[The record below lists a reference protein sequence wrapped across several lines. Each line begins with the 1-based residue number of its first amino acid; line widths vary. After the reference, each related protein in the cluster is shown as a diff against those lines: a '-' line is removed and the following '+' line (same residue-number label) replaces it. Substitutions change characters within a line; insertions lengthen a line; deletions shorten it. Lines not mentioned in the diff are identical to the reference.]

1 MSNTAAPYG
10 LRPVNLIGGQPYA
23 GSTRLIKIA
32 SGYAANIFYGQ
43 PVTIVATGVVE
54 VATVTTTVPATG
66 VVGVFVGC
74 EYTDPSLNI
83 PVYKQ
88 YWPTGTV
95 ASDAFAYVV
104 DDPDIVMQVQADA
117 PIPQT
122 ALGANISLNAASGS
136 TFTGNSTTSAD
147 LGGLGQAATL
157 PLRIVGFVDGP
168 DSAVGDLFT
177 DILVKWNM
185 PNAVSTSTTTPSSG
199 TATTTTTTVVTG
211 GHSYLNPTGI

>member
-32 SGYAANIFYGQ
+32 SGYAANIFFGQ
-43 PVTIVATGVVE
+43 PVSVVANGVVE
-54 VATVTTTVPATG
+54 VAAVTTTAPATG
-66 VVGVFVGC
+66 VTGVFVGC
-74 EYTDPSLNI
+74 TYTDPNLNI

-104 DDPDIVMQVQADA
+104 DDPDIVMQVQADDTV
-117 PIPQT
+117 PQT
-122 ALGANISLNAASGS
+122 ALGANISLNASSGS
-136 TFTGNSTTSAD
+136 TGTGNSTTSAD
-147 LGGLGQAATL
+147 VAGIAVTATL
-157 PLRIVGFVDGP
+157 PLRIVGFVNGP
-168 DSAVGDLFT
+168 DSAVGDAYT
-177 DILVKWNM
+177 DILVKWNA
-185 PNAVSTSTTTPSSG
+185 PNVTGS
-199 TATTTTTTVVTG
+199 VVAG

>member
-32 SGYAANIFYGQ
+32 SGYAANIFFGQ
-43 PVTIVATGVVE
+43 PVAVVAAGVVE
-54 VATVTTTVPATG
+54 VAAVTTTAPATG
-66 VVGVFVGC
+66 VTGVFVGC
-74 EYTDPSLNI
+74 TYTDPNLNI

-95 ASDAFAYVV
+95 ASDAYAYIV
-104 DDPDIVMQVQADA
+104 DDPDIVMQVQADDTV
-117 PIPQT
+117 PQT

-147 LGGLGQAATL
+147 VAGIGQTAAL
-157 PLRIVGFVDGP
+157 PLRIVGFVNGP

-177 DILVKWNM
+177 DILVKWNS
-185 PNAVSTSTTTPSSG
+185 PNVTG
-199 TATTTTTTVVTG
+199 QTVAG